1 MNFFWSCMFV
11 CWTLSKSLFNVVF
24 AIWSSKYSGLERLQK
39 KLQVN
44 NKFATG
50 CPLLSA
56 IGKTLKMCKFVDVLD
71 IIVNETHLKKSSQQS
86 VNHLK
91 SEKS

>member
-1 MNFFWSCMFV
+1 M
-11 CWTLSKSLFNVVF
+11 
-24 AIWSSKYSGLERLQK
+24 
-39 KLQVN
+39 
-44 NKFATG
+44 
-50 CPLLSA
+50 
-56 IGKTLKMCKFVDVLD
+56 DVLD